1 MRQVIPSAGRRM
13 YLPDKES
20 RILYGSFKKIFLLCE
35 AIIRKPYQTGRACIA
50 YRQTM
55 NRFALAI
62 LTSLLSMGNTFGLHA
77 ADHKDRTRKVVHL
90 LEADFRPGNVF
101 QTHAFFKGENASQ
114 QPIRQ
119 MLSGHLKYGFRF
131 TPETYFGKRYPY
143 AIQGIGI
150 GYNTFHN
157 RQELGNPLSVYVFQS
172 SRIARLA
179 PRLSLDYEWNFGA
192 SFGWKEYN
200 ETTNP
205 YNIVVGSPINAYI
218 HLEFLLN
225 WQLAAG
231 WQLTTGID
239 LSHFS
244 NGNTQY
250 PNAGVNTV
258 GGRIGLVHTFRANA
272 GTVMTGRRTTQRIKP
287 HISYDI
293 VLYGASKRK
302 GVIKPDE
309 AYLAPGSFGVLGF
322 NFNPMYNF
330 HQYFRAGA
338 SLDVQYDESA
348 NILEHIANEEIPSQ
362 SDELKFYRPPFKD
375 QFSVGLSLRTE
386 IVMPIFSINL
396 GIGKNFIYHGKDTR
410 SFYQVFVLKT
420 NLSKRFFLHTGYQL
434 YRFKDPNNLMLGI
447 GFRFNEK
454 RR

>member
-1 MRQVIPSAGRRM
+1 MKNWKVLITICVLGCTRICAQETGANDTV
-13 YLPDKES
+13 S
-20 RILYGSFKKIFLLCE
+20 RH
-35 AIIRKPYQTGRACIA
+35 P
-50 YRQTM
+50 
-55 NRFALAI
+55 
-62 LTSLLSMGNTFGLHA
+62 LTHGVGI
-77 ADHKDRTRKVVHL
+77 
-90 LEADFRPGNVF
+90 DFRPVYLIPTNE
-101 QTHAFFKGENASQ
+101 FFAGENAAW
-114 QPIRQ
+114 QPLRK
-119 MLSGHLKYGFRF
+119 SVSAHLKYSFRF
-131 TPETYFGKRYPY
+131 HPDSRYGKLYPHTY
-143 AIQGIGI
+143 QGIGVSYHSFFDKAEI
-150 GYNTFHN
+150 GTPVAVYAFQGARIT
-157 RQELGNPLSVYVFQS
+157 RLSS
-172 SRIARLA
+172 
-179 PRLSLDYEWNFGA
+179 RLSLDYEWNFGA
-192 SFGWKEYN
+192 SFGWKKYHPGTNAYN
-200 ETTNP
+200 
-205 YNIVVGSPINAYI
+205 YVVGSKINAYI
-218 HLEFLLN
+218 NLGFLLN

-348 NILEHIANEEIPSQ
+348 QHQGIRSRLQRPGRAQVLPSAIQRTIGSRAIRTGRTGHADLHDQCRHRLQCLPQMHRYARDVPNPGTENICHTQPVPARGIPVEQ
-362 SDELKFYRPPFKD
+362 IQRPQQPD
-375 QFSVGLSLRTE
+375 VRDRLPVPQ
-386 IVMPIFSINL
+386 
-396 GIGKNFIYHGKDTR
+396 
-410 SFYQVFVLKT
+410 
-420 NLSKRFFLHTGYQL
+420 
-434 YRFKDPNNLMLGI
+434 
-447 GFRFNEK
+447 
-454 RR
+454 

>member
-1 MRQVIPSAGRRM
+1 MPSFF
-13 YLPDKES
+13 DKAEIGTPVAVYAFQGA
-20 RILYGSFKKIFLLCE
+20 RIT
-35 AIIRKPYQTGRACIA
+35 R
-50 YRQTM
+50 
-55 NRFALAI
+55 
-62 LTSLLSMGNTFGLHA
+62 LS
-77 ADHKDRTRKVVHL
+77 
-90 LEADFRPGNVF
+90 
-101 QTHAFFKGENASQ
+101 S
-114 QPIRQ
+114 
-119 MLSGHLKYGFRF
+119 
-131 TPETYFGKRYPY
+131 
-143 AIQGIGI
+143 
-150 GYNTFHN
+150 
-157 RQELGNPLSVYVFQS
+157 
-172 SRIARLA
+172 
-179 PRLSLDYEWNFGA
+179 RLSLDYEWNFGA
-192 SFGWKEYN
+192 SFGWKKYHPGTNAYN
-200 ETTNP
+200 
-205 YNIVVGSPINAYI
+205 YVVGSKINAYI
-218 HLEFLLN
+218 NLGFLLN

-348 NILEHIANEEIPSQ
+348 NIKEYEADYNDQAEHR
-362 SDELKFYRPPFKD
+362 FYRPPFKE
-375 QFSVGLSLRTE
+375 QLAVGLSVRGEL
-386 IVMPIFSINL
+386 VMPIFTINV
-396 GIGKNFIYHGKDTR
+396 GIGYNVYHKCTDTQGM
-410 SFYQVFVLKT
+410 YQILALKT
-420 NLSKRFFLHTGYQL
+420 SVTRNLFLHVGYQL
-434 YRFKDPNNLMLGI
+434 SKFKDPNNLMLGI
-447 GFRFNEK
+447 GYRFHNK
-454 RR
+454 R

>member
-1 MRQVIPSAGRRM
+1 MISFYIAVMMIWTCTVKAQDDDKSIIHKIGFDVRPSYVAPTSKFLKDDG
-13 YLPDKES
+13 
-20 RILYGSFKKIFLLCE
+20 YGNGLTLRKAASF
-35 AIIRKPYQTGRACIA
+35 
-50 YRQTM
+50 
-55 NRFALAI
+55 
-62 LTSLLSMGNTFGLHA
+62 
-77 ADHKDRTRKVVHL
+77 
-90 LEADFRPGNVF
+90 
-101 QTHAFFKGENASQ
+101 
-114 QPIRQ
+114 
-119 MLSGHLKYGFRF
+119 HLKYGFQLN
-131 TPETYFGKRYPY
+131 PNSKEGQLYPHTY
-143 AIQGIGI
+143 QGIGVS
-150 GYNTFHN
+150 YNTFGN
-157 RQELGNPLSVYVFQS
+157 RQEVGNPWAAYVFQS
-172 SRIARLA
+172 SRIAKISS
-179 PRLSLDYEWNFGA
+179 RLSFDYEWNFGA
-192 SFGWKEYN
+192 SFGWH
-200 ETTNP
+200 P
-205 YNIVVGSPINAYI
+205 YDDNNNYRNKIIGSKINAYI
-218 HLEFLLN
+218 NLGFLLN

-348 NILEHIANEEIPSQ
+348 NIKEYEADYNDQAEHR
-362 SDELKFYRPPFKD
+362 FYRPPFKE
-375 QFSVGLSLRTE
+375 QLAVGLSVRGEL
-386 IVMPIFSINL
+386 VMPIFTINV
-396 GIGKNFIYHGKDTR
+396 GIGYNVYHKCTDTQGM
-410 SFYQVFVLKT
+410 YQILALKT
-420 NLSKRFFLHTGYQL
+420 SVTRNLFLHVGYQL
-434 YRFKDPNNLMLGI
+434 SKFKDPNNLMLGI
-447 GFRFNEK
+447 GYRFHNK
-454 RR
+454 R